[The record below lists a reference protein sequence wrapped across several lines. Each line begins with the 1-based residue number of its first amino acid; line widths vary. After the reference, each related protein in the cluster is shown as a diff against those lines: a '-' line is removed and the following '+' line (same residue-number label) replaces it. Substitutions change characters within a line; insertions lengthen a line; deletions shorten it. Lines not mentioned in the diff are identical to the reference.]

1 VSFIGVGATVE
12 HFDPLAKLDS
22 TEKTYFNSR
31 AARRQRRLTRLR
43 RRMPG
48 ALLSLM
54 LVWSSELPPAE
65 APHVAAADG
74 GCLSVQTDSRGEP
87 VGFVTSERSPGSCAG
102 TSTKLPLVRD
112 TMLGS
117 GNLFSDLELSN
128 LDFGTMSAHEVKL
141 KFGVRRDVI
150 AGINATLDGSFGRVL
165 GSLSPIFDEQFR
177 LGLNRPLDAHWETGL
192 EGRIA
197 ALGTIGLT
205 QLSERTGLV
214 FLRARYTLFPSR
226 GEDEQRVVFKLSAD
240 SWQGTGQSPARHA
253 RADLRYEYRRDINV
267 LSIGLNATDTE
278 PRITPIPA
286 LRIDLRATRRF

>member
-1 VSFIGVGATVE
+1 ME
-12 HFDPLAKLDS
+12 HFDPLANLDS
-22 TEKTYFNSR
+22 TEATHFWNSGV
-31 AARRQRRLTRLR
+31 ARRRRRLVRLR

-54 LVWSSELPPAE
+54 LVWSSEPPPAD
-65 APHVAAADG
+65 APHVAGAADS
-74 GCLSVQTDSRGEP
+74 GCLSVQTDAHGQP
-87 VGFVTSERSPGSCAG
+87 MTFVTSDRSLATCAR

-128 LDFGTMSAHEVKL
+128 LDFGKMTAREVKL
-141 KFGVRRDVI
+141 KFGVRRDLI

-177 LGLNRPLDAHWETGL
+177 VGLNRPLDAHWETGL
-192 EGRIA
+192 EGRVG
-197 ALGTIGLT
+197 ALGSIGLT
-205 QLSERTGLV
+205 QLTERTGLV
-214 FLRARYTLFPSR
+214 FLRARYTLFPGR
-226 GEDEQRVVFKLSAD
+226 GEDEQRVVLKLSAD

-253 RADLRYEYRRDINV
+253 RADLRYEYRRDINI

-278 PRITPIPA
+278 PSTLATPS
-286 LRIDLRATRRF
+286 LRFDVRATRRF